1 MDRQLPNWPRLM
13 PEEMAAAYVGVH
25 IGTFRR
31 ERDEGIW
38 PRPVK
43 RGARLN
49 TYDREALDDAV
60 DRLSGRVNHPTI
72 DLDREFGLGG
82 DQNPVSRNE
91 KAR

>member
-1 MDRQLPNWPRLM
+1 M

-38 PRPVK
+38 PQPVK
-43 RGARLN
+43 RNARLN

-60 DRLSGRVNHPTI
+60 DRLSGRINDPAPAI

-82 DQNPVSRNE
+82 DQNPVSRNA